1 MSKKEPLMKIVK
13 ASDVNEQGV
22 QIDSVKV
29 TELTA
34 KFDEVQKEII
44 DKKYDVTLSKETSDY
59 LMQVFYEQVSW
70 KGYESYAISETFE
83 KLFAELIEFDE
94 VEDTDEAV
102 VEYKISLNA
111 EIIEAVFHFLKNFI
125 GTGVK
130 YAKLFKDTCD
140 SFAIG
145 VQAINDDRV
154 ILRDLSLEL
163 TAAEQGI
170 EVETLVK
177 AYEADANAQE
187 K

>member
-1 MSKKEPLMKIVK
+1 MSKKEPIMKIVK

-29 TELTA
+29 AELTA
-34 KFDEVQKEII
+34 KFDEIQKAIV
-44 DKKYDVTLSKETSDY
+44 DKKYEVTLSKESSDY
-59 LMQVFYEQVSW
+59 LMQVFYEEV
-70 KGYESYAISETFE
+70 KYVGYEAYAISETFDKIFE
-83 KLFAELIEFDE
+83 ELQLNE
-94 VEDTDEAV
+94 EDVTTP
-102 VEYKISLNA
+102 IINLNA
-111 EIIEAVFHFLKNFI
+111 EIIEAVFHFLKKHE

-130 YAKLFKDTCD
+130 YAKLFKEVCD
-140 SFAIG
+140 SFAAG

-177 AYEADANAQE
+177 AYQAEADAQA